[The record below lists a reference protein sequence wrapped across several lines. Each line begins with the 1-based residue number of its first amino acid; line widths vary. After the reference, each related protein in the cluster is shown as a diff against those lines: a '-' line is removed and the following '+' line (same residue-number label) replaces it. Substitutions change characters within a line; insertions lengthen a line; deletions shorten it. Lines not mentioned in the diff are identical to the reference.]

1 MTNIRRLQDI
11 QIGNEELLNTYRNYF
26 SNRYIDA
33 AHNLINTNT
42 LKSYV
47 LQAEW
52 MNAVKTK
59 IENVEQPKE
68 TEIDEEIEAKN
79 IEFQYNIDE
88 LLYLQEY
95 DENTQYYKNNFVLYN
110 NRVYF
115 CIQNS
120 LGNLPTNTSYWL
132 DVGLIGKKGQYG
144 LGITYKG
151 FWNENILYSKY
162 DLVSYQNNLYIAIS
176 DNSGNAPTQAQQ
188 YLNNSLYLN
197 NNLYLGH
204 REINPYWFLLTKVQ
218 PQPIY
223 VFPVDY
229 TQLPVYSIFFIK
241 KNIISFEIGYYINS
255 NGIIQSSE
263 NSMLSNYIDV
273 DRNTNY
279 LLSGIDIHKT
289 NDISNNVYVRISY
302 FDKNKVFISQLSDLT
317 EQFYLIT
324 TPSNCSYVRINVSK
338 LAREVKFEK
347 SIS

>member
-26 SNRYIDA
+26 SNKYIDA
-33 AHNLINTNT
+33 AHNLINTNI
-42 LKSYV
+42 LRSYV

-68 TEIDEEIEAKN
+68 TEIDEEIEARS
-79 IEFQYNIDE
+79 IEFQYNINE

-144 LGITYKG
+144 LGVTYKG
-151 FWNENILYSKY
+151 FWNESASYNKY
-162 DLVSYQNNLYIAIS
+162 DLVSYQNNLYIAI
-176 DNSGNAPTQAQQ
+176 NNNIGNAPTQTQQ
-188 YLNNSLYLN
+188 QCLNNDLYLN

-223 VFPVDY
+223 AFPVDY
-229 TQLPVYSIFFIK
+229 TQLPVYSIFF
-241 KNIISFEIGYYINS
+241 
-255 NGIIQSSE
+255 SE
-263 NSMLSNYIDV
+263 
-273 DRNTNY
+273 
-279 LLSGIDIHKT
+279 
-289 NDISNNVYVRISY
+289 VR
-302 FDKNKVFISQLSDLT
+302 
-317 EQFYLIT
+317 
-324 TPSNCSYVRINVSK
+324 
-338 LAREVKFEK
+338 
-347 SIS
+347 